1 MRTPTLN
8 RERVALLSD
17 VHRGWV
23 YRTQSGV
30 DLRLTRPGQNQ
41 RVDRK
46 LRELA
51 EAGWVE
57 LAKGGRFHTLT
68 EAGEQ
73 ALAAVQPRPQ
83 MSASFHSPGGESRG

>member
-8 RERVALLSD
+8 RQRIALLTD

-23 YRTQSGV
+23 YRSMSGC
-30 DLRLTRPGQNQ
+30 DLRLTRPGQDQ

-51 EAGWVE
+51 DAGWVQ
-57 LAKGGRFHTLT
+57 LAEGGRFHTLT
-68 EAGEQ
+68 EAGER
-73 ALAAVQPRPQ
+73 ALRAA
-83 MSASFHSPGGESRG
+83 AS